1 MIRPFTGDKPRIA
14 VASEHSDPAFFS
26 KKIINILN
34 GEESVKDKFRNISY
48 SGKDFDALYLITK
61 HDGLP
66 LKNLLET
73 KIPKI
78 IHFSITSLGGTK
90 WEPGVMKYND
100 LLDRI
105 KEFIEQG
112 LDPNMI
118 TIRIDPIIPG
128 VTNSKDVEQIIKRSY
143 EIGIKNIRFSI
154 MDRYSTTQ

>member
-1 MIRPFTGDKPRIA
+1 MLRRF
-14 VASEHSDPAFFS
+14 
-26 KKIINILN
+26 
-34 GEESVKDKFRNISY
+34 
-48 SGKDFDALYLITK
+48 GKDFDALYLITK

-128 VTNSKDVEQIIKRSY
+128 VTNSKDIEQIIKRSY